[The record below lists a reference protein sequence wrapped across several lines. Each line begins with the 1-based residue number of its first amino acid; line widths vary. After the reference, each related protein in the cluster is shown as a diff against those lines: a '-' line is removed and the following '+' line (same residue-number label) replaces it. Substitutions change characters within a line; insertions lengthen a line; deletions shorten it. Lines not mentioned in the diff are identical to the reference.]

1 MQHKEEL
8 TRQLKQAWRL
18 ISDVLDEYS
27 KDRGELLA
35 GALAF
40 YALLSITP
48 LLILSVALAGFV
60 LGQGA
65 ARAEIDRLTREM
77 MGPTAA
83 DAVLGWV
90 DEAQRSG
97 ALASLVGVL
106 LLLLTASR
114 LVNHL
119 RGALNQIWNVDV
131 SLAEGFRATVAD
143 YIRRRLFSFAVVL
156 AAGPV
161 LLLVFTSRALL
172 TGLHE
177 ALFSSTPLS
186 GAIVQTVQVLFSIG
200 LVWVISAVVYKLVPD
215 TTIAWRSAWMGALLT
230 SLLFN
235 LGNVVVGL
243 YLGRASV
250 AAAYGAAGS
259 AVVLL
264 LWVYFSAQMFLIG
277 AEFTQTYAARF
288 GPGLNPNEQR
298 ELSRAQSAG
307 RKKAAEQR
315 LHERDDNGAD
325 RSEALGSPR

>member
-1 MQHKEEL
+1 MRHKEEL
-8 TRQLKQAWRL
+8 TRQLKEGWRL

-27 KDRGELLA
+27 RDRGELLA

-48 LLILSVALAGFV
+48 LVILSVALAGFV
-60 LGQGA
+60 LGHGA
-65 ARAEIDRLTREM
+65 ARAEVDRLTREM
-77 MGPTAA
+77 MGPGAA
-83 DAVLGWV
+83 EAVLGWV

-119 RGALNQIWNVDV
+119 RGALNQIWNIDV
-131 SLAEGFRATVAD
+131 FLAEGFKATVAD
-143 YIRRRLFSFAVVL
+143 YIKRRLFAFAVVL

-161 LLLVFTSRALL
+161 LLLVFASRTLL

-177 ALFSSTPLS
+177 ALFAGTPLS
-186 GAIVQTVQVLFSIG
+186 GAIVQTVQVSFSIG
-200 LVWVISAVVYKLVPD
+200 LVWVISAVVYKFVPD
-215 TTIAWRSAWMGALLT
+215 TTISWRSAWMGGLLT

-277 AEFTQTYAARF
+277 AEFTQLYAERF
-288 GPGLNPNEQR
+288 GRGLNPNEQR
-298 ELSRAQSAG
+298 ELSRARDAG
-307 RKKAAEQR
+307 RKKAEEQR
-315 LHERDDNGAD
+315 ASKRDDNDAN
-325 RSEALGSPR
+325 RTEALGAPG